1 MMSEE
6 SSRKTIQ
13 IPDFPIPVGTQIM
26 VPDLCV
32 VTDYMYKVEADMW
45 VAELTSVDDDTLLQV
60 ELQDLFDYF
69 YKSIS

>member
-13 IPDFPIPVGTQIM
+13 IPDFPIPIGTQIM
-26 VPDLCV
+26 TPDLCV

>member
-13 IPDFPIPVGTQIM
+13 IPDFPIPIGTQIM
-26 VPDLCV
+26 IPDLYV
-32 VTDYMYKVEADMW
+32 VTDYMYKVEADIW
-45 VAELTSVDDDTLLQV
+45 VAELTNVDDDTLLQV